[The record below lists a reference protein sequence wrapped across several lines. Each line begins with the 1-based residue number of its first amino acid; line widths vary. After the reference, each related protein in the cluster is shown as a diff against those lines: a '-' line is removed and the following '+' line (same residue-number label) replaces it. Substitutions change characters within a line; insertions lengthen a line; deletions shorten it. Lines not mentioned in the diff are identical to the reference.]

1 MPLRDVIRSCAL
13 ILVLASSSG
22 AEQKYD
28 FDDAHA
34 LVRFTVK
41 LAGVSDVEGRFI
53 GTDAAITYNEDD
65 LTKSSVTA
73 FIPVAGI
80 DTGEKER
87 DDHLRTAD
95 FFDAKKFPF
104 ITFQSKRIEKRGADW
119 AIVGDLTIHGVTHEI
134 ELPFQRVQKKYVDSF
149 GNDRIGFEAHTIIK
163 RKDYGIAGPEFWG
176 MAISDDVDILLRV
189 TARIYNWNDISG
201 SPARGKRSFIPELL
215 LLFEKGDAA
224 APHRLSS
231 VQSDPKGEYDLRE
244 WQFHVL
250 GRKLFQHGKIKEAAE
265 VFERYVAAYPKSATA
280 LDDLADAREAL
291 GDRKQALALYQKA
304 VELNPHDA
312 GAVENVRT
320 IRP

>member
-1 MPLRDVIRSCAL
+1 MTLRNVIRSCAL

-22 AEQKYD
+22 AEQKFD

-41 LAGVSDVEGRFI
+41 LAGISDVEGRFVE
-53 GTDAAITYNEDD
+53 TNAAITYNEDD

-80 DTGEKER
+80 DTGLKER

-104 ITFQSKRIEKRGADW
+104 ITFQSKRIEKRAADW
-119 AIVGDLTIHGVTHEI
+119 AAVGDLTIHGVTHEI
-134 ELPFQRVQKKYVDSF
+134 ELPFRWVQKKHVDSF
-149 GNDRIGFEAHTIIK
+149 GNDRIGFEAHTAIN
-163 RKDYGIAGPEFWG
+163 RKDYGIPGPEFWG
-176 MAISDDVDILLRV
+176 TAISNEVDILLRV
-189 TARIYNWNDISG
+189 SARIYNWDDIGG
-201 SPARGKRSFIPELL
+201 SSAQGKKSFIPELL
-215 LLFEKGDAA
+215 PLFEKGAAA
-224 APHRLSS
+224 APQRLAAI
-231 VQSDPKGEYDLRE
+231 QGDPNGEYDLRE

-250 GRKLFQHGKIKEAAE
+250 GRKLFQHGKIKESAE

-304 VELNPHDA
+304 VELDPHDA
-312 GAVENVRT
+312 GAIENVRT